1 MNNVTR
7 AFFALLRCGLWGR
20 EPENPEMLHLAA
32 EDWNSIY
39 RESRRQTVT
48 GIVHSGL
55 SFIPEEFLPDEGLMT
70 KWTAAAFLI
79 EQASRKMDAIV
90 AGVTGKFLGLGLHP
104 VLLKGQAA
112 ARLYREPLLRECGDI
127 DLYFADR
134 AEWREAVETLAKEG
148 TALSRVADGSCHY
161 ETDGIVVEL
170 HSKMMDIC
178 NPFRQKWLK
187 ELEPQFCFDVAE
199 IGGCRIN
206 TPSPELNMLLMS
218 SHIMKH
224 AFGRGVGL
232 RQICDA
238 ALNSL
243 RLETPGPVLRGL
255 VKDAGLLK
263 WNRLL
268 DSFLVEHL
276 GFPEDR
282 LPYPDRRV
290 PPDSLLK
297 IVMEGGNFG
306 KSVCRDKDKSLI
318 ARKMHTLGACLRHI
332 PFALRTAPSEA
343 IWSMLQ
349 LAAGQFGTI

>member
-1 MNNVTR
+1 M
-7 AFFALLRCGLWGR
+7 
-20 EPENPEMLHLAA
+20 
-32 EDWNSIY
+32 
-39 RESRRQTVT
+39 
-48 GIVHSGL
+48 
-55 SFIPEEFLPDEGLMT
+55 
-70 KWTAAAFLI
+70 
-79 EQASRKMDAIV
+79 
-90 AGVTGKFLGLGLHP
+90 
-104 VLLKGQAA
+104 
-112 ARLYREPLLRECGDI
+112 
-127 DLYFADR
+127 
-134 AEWREAVETLAKEG
+134 
-148 TALSRVADGSCHY
+148 SRVADGSCHY
-161 ETDGIVVEL
+161 ETDGVVVEL

-318 ARKMHTLGACLRHI
+318 ARTMHTLGVCGTFLSLSGRLLPRQYGQCCSSLQASSVQYEVVFLQGRGNSFQGGSAGKHRCGEVSPIVQGLLLRQD
-332 PFALRTAPSEA
+332 R
-343 IWSMLQ
+343 
-349 LAAGQFGTI
+349 AGFRIRCQ